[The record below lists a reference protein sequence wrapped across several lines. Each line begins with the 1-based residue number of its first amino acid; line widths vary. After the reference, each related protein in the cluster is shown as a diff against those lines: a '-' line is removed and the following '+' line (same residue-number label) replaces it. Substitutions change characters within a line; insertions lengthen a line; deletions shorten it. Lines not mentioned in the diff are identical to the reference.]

1 MIECVAEANGKKPSR
16 ESATPGIRADDELK
30 EMLAAADPAVE
41 ASLDSLSVSEEHY
54 FAAVHQEGN
63 RMPTAIS
70 SSAEV

>member
-1 MIECVAEANGKKPSR
+1 MIGCVVETNGKKSLR
-16 ESATPGIRADDELK
+16 ESTTPGTQADDELR

-41 ASLDSLSVSEEHY
+41 ASLDSLSLSEEHY

-63 RMPTAIS
+63 RVPTAIS